1 MKSMLDLDAIEKRA
15 KAAQEEITGL
25 ADGSR
30 KWRMCVPVQP
40 TDSDQVLMSLA
51 DDVLALVSLARTLE
65 VHEGGKP
72 QVMTADILKRWIA
85 SIDVPIMTDIYQTNA
100 PNVFYATFA
109 QLLSPE
115 HKLQMKALSIEA
127 IYPNSPLRNR
137 YMLVWSPPKD
147 DEY

>member
-1 MKSMLDLDAIEKRA
+1 MKSMLDLDAIEKRTRV
-15 KAAQEEITGL
+15 AQEEIVGL

-30 KWRMCVPVQP
+30 KWRMCIPVHP
-40 TDSDQVLMSLA
+40 TDSDRVLMSLV

-72 QVMTADILKRWIA
+72 QVMTADILKRWIS

-109 QLLSPE
+109 LLLSPE
-115 HKLQMKALSIEA
+115 HKAQMRALDLDV
-127 IYPNSPLRNR
+127 IYPDSPLRNR
-137 YMLVWSPPKD
+137 YMLKWNPPRD
-147 DEY
+147 DEL